1 MITRK
6 AFKDTAEKKTIPQKE
21 TKNRFIFVLKL
32 IFFLAI
38 VFIQVK
44 YPQITEDYGIS
55 SNIIDAILFYVTAH
69 MLISFVR
76 LFIVYLYLRR
86 AGRHIDYMDNFIL
99 GINQIASIL
108 SFIMF
113 IFALFLIFDIDA
125 GNFFTSISLVAV
137 AIAVISK
144 DYIANVINGMII
156 IFTDQLSL
164 NDYVKIGNHQGK
176 ITNITLLN
184 LHMINEDD
192 DLVYLPNSSILTS
205 DVVNYTKQNIKKITI
220 DFELN
225 QPYLKYY
232 QQLKSDLDHVL
243 QSYSKHI
250 KENSQ
255 VLKIVKVNKDAVQF
269 KFQFV
274 LIKRNRRLENEI
286 KKEVLENVIYLVGR
300 QETKSSEY

>member
-1 MITRK
+1 MSNKK
-6 AFKDTAEKKTIPQKE
+6 ATIESSERKTIPQKE
-21 TKNRFIFVLKL
+21 NKRRLIFALKL

-38 VFIQVK
+38 VFIQIQ
-44 YPQITEDYGIS
+44 YPEITEDYGIS
-55 SNIIDAILFYVTAH
+55 SNIIDATLFYITAH

-76 LFIVYLYLRR
+76 LFIVHLYLRR
-86 AGRHIDYMDNFIL
+86 AGRQIDYLDNFIL
-99 GINQIASIL
+99 GINQIAGIL

-113 IFALFLIFDIDA
+113 IFALFLIFNIDA

-164 NDYVKIGNHQGK
+164 NDYVRIGNHQGK
-176 ITNITLLN
+176 ISNITLLN
-184 LHMINEDD
+184 LQIINDDD
-192 DLVYLPNSSILTS
+192 DLVYLPNTSILTS

-225 QPYLKYY
+225 QTYLKSYH
-232 QQLKSDLDHVL
+232 QLKSDLNQVL
-243 QSYSKHI
+243 EPYLKHI

-255 VLKIVKVNKDAVQF
+255 ALKIVKINKDAVHF
-269 KFQFV
+269 KFQFI

-286 KKEVLENVIYLVGR
+286 KKEVLENVIYLVGK
-300 QETKSSEY
+300 QEKNTTEF

>member
-1 MITRK
+1 MTI
-6 AFKDTAEKKTIPQKE
+6 KKSKEPLDKPTIPQKE
-21 TKNRFIFVLKL
+21 TKKRLVFALKL
-32 IFFLAI
+32 IFFMAI
-38 VFIQVK
+38 VFIQVQ
-44 YPQITEDYGIS
+44 YPEITEDYGIS
-55 SNIIDAILFYVTAH
+55 SNIIDALLFYITAH
-69 MLISFVR
+69 MLISFIR

-86 AGRHIDYMDNFIL
+86 AGRQIDYLDNFII
-99 GINQIASIL
+99 GINQISGIL

-113 IFALFLIFDIDA
+113 IFALFLLFDIDA

-184 LHMINEDD
+184 LQIINEDD
-192 DLVYLPNSSILTS
+192 DLVYLPNSSILSS

-220 DFELN
+220 DFELS
-225 QPYLKYY
+225 QPYLQYY
-232 QQLKSDLDHVL
+232 QQLKFELDQVL
-243 QSYSKHI
+243 QTYSRHL

-255 VLKIVKVNKDAVQF
+255 VLKIVKVNKDAVHF
-269 KFQFV
+269 KYQFV
-274 LIKRNRRLENEI
+274 LTKRNRRIENEI
-286 KKEVLENVIYLVGR
+286 KKDILENVIFLIGK
-300 QETKSSEY
+300 QEKKSSEY